1 MSSKEWRETSPLKVL
16 LIISILLYLGTTA
29 FLSITISDMKRTI
42 NEESQHIIDL
52 KNQVSSLQAEVNLLR
67 GKLHNVTYQ
76 PIQSYSRLY
85 AKVKDS
91 VVSIRGKIL
100 EQTILGVVYREV
112 QGSGFVYNYSG
123 EMVIITNS
131 HVVRNVINIT
141 VSFLDGDTYP
151 AKVLGEDPYSDLA
164 VLRVEAPPNEFKP
177 LKIVSSASLKVG
189 QPVIAIGNPFGLTG
203 TMTTGVISQL
213 GRTLRETV
221 TGGYVIAD
229 IIQISVP
236 INPGNSGGPLLNVF
250 GEVVGITTAIVANS
264 QGVGFAVPS
273 DTIRRELP
281 YLIRGES
288 YPHPWIGVIGVDV
301 TYDIARVLRLNVT
314 YGWLIIKVLPNSPA
328 ERAGLKG
335 GNRTIRIDGATLTIG
350 GDIIIAING
359 TKIRN
364 GDDLSTY
371 LERNTKPNSNILMT
385 IIRNGKKV
393 NVTLTL
399 GRRPPIEQS

>member
-141 VSFLDGDTYP
+141 VSFLDGERPSALPPQWHFRCQPDR
-151 AKVLGEDPYSDLA
+151 LHA
-164 VLRVEAPPNEFKP
+164 V
-177 LKIVSSASLKVG
+177 SC
-189 QPVIAIGNPFGLTG
+189 
-203 TMTTGVISQL
+203 
-213 GRTLRETV
+213 REC
-221 TGGYVIAD
+221 
-229 IIQISVP
+229 
-236 INPGNSGGPLLNVF
+236 
-250 GEVVGITTAIVANS
+250 
-264 QGVGFAVPS
+264 
-273 DTIRRELP
+273 
-281 YLIRGES
+281 
-288 YPHPWIGVIGVDV
+288 
-301 TYDIARVLRLNVT
+301 
-314 YGWLIIKVLPNSPA
+314 
-328 ERAGLKG
+328 
-335 GNRTIRIDGATLTIG
+335 
-350 GDIIIAING
+350 
-359 TKIRN
+359 
-364 GDDLSTY
+364 
-371 LERNTKPNSNILMT
+371 
-385 IIRNGKKV
+385 
-393 NVTLTL
+393 
-399 GRRPPIEQS
+399 